1 MSRTKYNA
9 TRYIDGEERFDSK
22 KEYLRWKQLKKEYD
36 EGKIFMLERQVEFE
50 LIPRQKDE
58 WTGKVLERACK
69 YKADFVYRRD
79 GVTIVEDVKGYKTEV
94 YKIKKKLMLYRYG
107 IQIREV

>member
-22 KEYLRWKQLKKEYD
+22 KEYLRWKQLKKMHED
-36 EGKIFMLERQVEFE
+36 GEIFMLQRQVEFE
-50 LIPRQKDE
+50 LIPRQVI
-58 WTGKVLERACK
+58 GKKVAERACK
-69 YKADFVYRRD
+69 YVADFVYRKD
-79 GVTIVEDVKGYKTEV
+79 GITIVEDVKGYKTEV